1 MRLPIFGISTWWEH
15 AIRLALPVRHLSF
28 VIKDDMTPA
37 TIKVSLMTL
46 ILLVGLRGKV
56 RLTGRLGP
64 NNALAGNYLCSVRG
78 FVLPGI
84 NRNRG
89 LIPIGRGFEEVLLLA
104 GR

>member
-1 MRLPIFGISTWWEH
+1 MRLAIFGISTWWEH

-64 NNALAGNYLCSVRG
+64 NNALAGNYLLQCKG
-78 FVLPGI
+78 DLFFQVLTGT
-84 NRNRG
+84 
-89 LIPIGRGFEEVLLLA
+89 VA
-104 GR
+104 